1 MSAPSPAAQT
11 KGSETM
17 KRLTSITPE
26 GFLFLNASLEKYAD
40 ADREAIV
47 RLGKIENILGDDYD
61 LDHLKKLVR
70 ITDEM
75 DTVLTGA
82 EETGLDPGEY
92 AEYLVGKAAECTDRL
107 RHIWG

>member
-1 MSAPSPAAQT
+1 MSKKCLDCAKRQQI
-11 KGSETM
+11 KGW
-17 KRLTSITPE
+17 RV
-26 GFLFLNASLEKYAD
+26 A
-40 ADREAIV
+40 REAYSV
-47 RLGKIENILGDDYD
+47 LWGVLVNNLSAELE
-61 LDHLKKLVR
+61 LSSEQTAKLVR

>member
-1 MSAPSPAAQT
+1 MCRECYKLLWGVLVNNLSAELELSAEQT
-11 KGSETM
+11 
-17 KRLTSITPE
+17 
-26 GFLFLNASLEKYAD
+26 A
-40 ADREAIV
+40 
-47 RLGKIENILGDDYD
+47 
-61 LDHLKKLVR
+61 KLVR

-75 DTVLTGA
+75 DTVLNGA

>member
-1 MSAPSPAAQT
+1 MKASCLKCARCQQLKGYKVCRECYKLLWGVLVNNLSAELELSSEQT
-11 KGSETM
+11 
-17 KRLTSITPE
+17 
-26 GFLFLNASLEKYAD
+26 A
-40 ADREAIV
+40 
-47 RLGKIENILGDDYD
+47 
-61 LDHLKKLVR
+61 KLVR

-92 AEYLVGKAAECTDRL
+92 AEYLVGKADECADRL